1 MGGLA
6 EASSGCEVI
15 ARHERAGE
23 VVQFALLERREGSL
37 ILCRSEGE
45 LTKEIFDAPWHVG
58 AVFVDKE
65 QLSGLCRLLAG
76 PLSDGGASLG
86 ALLRGVLAEEN
97 VQFSD
102 LLDLMDAADIPYEY
116 RAFVPDMALFRPER
130 GAA

>member
-6 EASSGCEVI
+6 EVSSGCEVI
-15 ARHERAGE
+15 ARHERVGE
-23 VVQFALLERREGSL
+23 DVQFALLERWEGSL

-65 QLSGLCRLLAG
+65 RLSCLCRLLAG
-76 PLSDGGASLG
+76 PLGDGGASLG
-86 ALLRGVLAEEN
+86 ALLRGALAEEN